1 LSFEV
6 LELST
11 AYSVKYGKENDK
23 GIMTRAITTA
33 PTVTIT
39 NPINDAKV
47 PASNPTVSDTSR
59 DNDGGSGVNNV
70 PVQVD
75 SAHI

>member
-1 LSFEV
+1 
-6 LELST
+6 
-11 AYSVKYGKENDK
+11 
-23 GIMTRAITTA
+23 MTHANTTA
-33 PTVTIT
+33 PTFTIT

-47 PASNPTVSDTSR
+47 PAGNLTVSGTSR
-59 DNDGGSGVNNV
+59 DNDGDSGVTNV

>member
-1 LSFEV
+1 LGV

-23 GIMTRAITTA
+23 GIMTHANTTA
-33 PTVTIT
+33 PTFTIT
-39 NPINDAKV
+39 NPINDPKV
-47 PASNPTVSDTSR
+47 PAGNLTVSGTSR
-59 DNDGGSGVNNV
+59 DNDGDSGVTNV

>member
-1 LSFEV
+1 LAV
-6 LELST
+6 LELTTS
-11 AYSVKYGKENDK
+11 YSVKYGKENDK
-23 GIMTRAITTA
+23 GIMTHANTTA
-33 PTVTIT
+33 PTFTIT

-47 PASNPTVSDTSR
+47 PAGDLTVSGTSR
-59 DNDGGSGVNNV
+59 DNDDNGGVNNV